1 MQEDALTSLWGI
13 ILLLW
18 GYLVLIYLK
27 TFVNRL
33 YPSQITPR
41 KKTDNGIFFLV
52 KNGKCAFELDQNRL
66 CFKIWGILSSTGM
79 MPFQKKNY
87 SL

>member
-1 MQEDALTSLWGI
+1 MQEDALTQLWGI

-41 KKTDNGIFFLV
+41 KKTDNGIFFWLKMV
-52 KNGKCAFELDQNRL
+52 NVPLN
-66 CFKIWGILSSTGM
+66 
-79 MPFQKKNY
+79 
-87 SL
+87 